1 MSRRAERIAG
11 PALFGLALLL
21 YAALMPLGLAQW
33 DTGEMQTVPYILG
46 IAHPPG
52 FPLYVLLGWLW
63 SHALPF
69 GEVATRLTAL
79 SALCGAGAVY
89 LAYRAAR
96 ELEAPPAAALAS
108 GALFGLAPLVVRH
121 VTRAGVEPLLALCVG
136 LAVCAGL
143 RFARTGAPRA
153 LLVAALGAG
162 LALAVH
168 TLAIWFLP
176 GLAVLLAGRGIAR
189 RDLLAAAGAFLAGPL
204 LYAYLPLRSAAIARL
219 GLDPTLGLGFA
230 PGAQAFWDYDH
241 PAAWAGFV
249 RHVSGA
255 QFGASGALG
264 APFVLAAYPSYL
276 GRWWEILAQPAG
288 ALGGALAV
296 LGVAML
302 AARRPRPALALALI
316 GFLAI
321 PFSLRYGV
329 LQDAAKYYLVAVWAG
344 AVAAGVGASALVELG
359 RDPLVRRGLA
369 YALGGGLVLA
379 AAQIVAGDPATYGA
393 RHQVDGA
400 AVVRGVVAATPPGAI
415 VIAAWTYS
423 TPLAYAE
430 YVEHALGGRQVVNDE
445 APRALVRGWLRA
457 GRPVYVLPYG
467 ASDRILGELEL
478 DAVPGTFPVLYR
490 ARL

>member
-1 MSRRAERIAG
+1 MTRRADRFAG
-11 PALFGLALLL
+11 AAVFALALLL
-21 YAALMPLGLAQW
+21 YAALVPLGLAQW

-52 FPLYVLLGWLW
+52 FPLYVLLGWVW

-69 GEVATRLTAL
+69 GEVATRLTLL
-79 SALCGAGAVY
+79 SALCGAGAAY

-108 GALFGLAPLVVRH
+108 GALFALAPLVVQH
-121 VTRAGVEPLLALCVG
+121 VTRAGVEPLLALCAG

-143 RFARTGAPRA
+143 RFERTGSPRA
-153 LLVAALGAG
+153 LAVAALGAG
-162 LALAVH
+162 LTLAVH

-176 GLAVLLAGRGIAR
+176 GLALLLARRGIAR
-189 RDLLAAAGAFLAGPL
+189 RDLRAAAGAFLVGPL
-204 LYAYLPLRSAAIARL
+204 LYAYLPLRSAVVGRL
-219 GLDPTLGLGFA
+219 GLDPTVALGFA

-241 PAAWAGFV
+241 PASWAGFV

-255 QFGASGALG
+255 QFGASEALG

-288 ALGGALAV
+288 ALGGGLAL
-296 LGVAML
+296 LGLAML
-302 AARRPRPALALALI
+302 VARRPRAGLALALI

-344 AVAAGVGASALVELG
+344 AVGAGAGASALVELG
-359 RDPLVRRGLA
+359 RDALARRGLA
-369 YALGGGLVLA
+369 YALGAGLVFA
-379 AAQIVAGDPATYGA
+379 AAQVVAGDPATYGR

-400 AVVRGVVAATPPGAI
+400 AVVRGVVAGTPPGAI

-430 YVEHALGGRQVVNDE
+430 YVEHGLGGRQVVNDE
-445 APRALVRGWLRA
+445 APRELIAGWLRA
-457 GRPVYVLPYG
+457 GRPVYVLPY
-467 ASDRILGELEL
+467 APSDRILGELKLE
-478 DAVPGTFPVLYR
+478 AVPGTAPALYR
-490 ARL
+490 ARP

>member
-1 MSRRAERIAG
+1 LTRRADRLAG
-11 PALFGLALLL
+11 AAVFGLALLL

-52 FPLYVLLGWLW
+52 FPLYVLLGWAW
-63 SHALPF
+63 SHAVPF
-69 GEVATRLTAL
+69 GEVATRLTLL
-79 SALCGAGAVY
+79 SALCGAGAAY

-96 ELEAPPAAALAS
+96 ELEAPPAAALLS
-108 GALFGLAPLVVRH
+108 GALFALAPLVVQH

-143 RFARTGAPRA
+143 RFERTGSPRA
-153 LLVAALGAG
+153 LAAAALAAG

-176 GLAVLLAGRGIAR
+176 GIAVLLVRPGVTR
-189 RDLLAAAGAFLAGPL
+189 RAALGAAGAFLIGPL
-204 LYAYLPLRSAAIARL
+204 LYAYLPLRSAVVGRL
-219 GLDPTLGLGFA
+219 GLDPTVALGFA

-241 PAAWAGFV
+241 PAGWAGFV

-255 QFGASGALG
+255 QFGASDALG
-264 APFVLAAYPSYL
+264 APFVLAAYPGYL

-288 ALGGALAV
+288 ALGGALAL
-296 LGVAML
+296 LGLAML
-302 AARRPRPALALALI
+302 AARRPRLGLALALV

-344 AVAAGVGASALVELG
+344 AVAAAVGARALVELG
-359 RDPLVRRGLA
+359 REPLARRGLA
-369 YALGGGLVLA
+369 YALGAGLVFA
-379 AAQIVAGDPATYGA
+379 AAQVVGANPGAYGPRYQA
-393 RHQVDGA
+393 DGA
-400 AVVRGVVAATPPGAI
+400 AIVRGVVAGTPPGAI

-430 YVEHALGGRQVVNDE
+430 YVEHSLGGRQVVNDE
-445 APRALVRGWLRA
+445 ASRAMVEGWLRA
-457 GRPVYVLPYG
+457 GRPVYVLPY
-467 ASDRILGELEL
+467 APSDRILGELRL
-478 DAVPGTFPVLYR
+478 TAVPGTTPALYR